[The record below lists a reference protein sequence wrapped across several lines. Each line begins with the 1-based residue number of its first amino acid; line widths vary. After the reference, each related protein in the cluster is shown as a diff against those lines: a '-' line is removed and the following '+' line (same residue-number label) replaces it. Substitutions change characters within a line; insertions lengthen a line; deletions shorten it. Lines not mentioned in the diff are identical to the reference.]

1 MKQEASPD
9 RAGSESHMDAKMEA
23 LENYGLD
30 DNTYISVLEE
40 LQTLQTKFNSLVD
53 TLQENKNA

>member
-1 MKQEASPD
+1 MTKTQEIKHVLVLD
-9 RAGSESHMDAKMEA
+9 MDAKMEA

>member
-9 RAGSESHMDAKMEA
+9 RAGSESQ
-23 LENYGLD
+23 NYGLD